1 MRSAVVVFPGSNCD
15 RDVEKSLLYMETGPV
30 DMVWHDEADFRHA
43 PDLVVL
49 PGGFSYG
56 DYLRSGAL
64 ASKSR
69 IMGAVRAHAAS
80 GGLVLGICNGFQIL
94 TEAGMLP
101 GALLPNVSLRFICRQ
116 AYLRVEQND
125 TPFTCSFKDG
135 EIVQFPI
142 AHHEGLY
149 YLPEEE
155 LSQLEQSGRV
165 VFRYA
170 DRSSGE
176 AGEAYSPNGSL
187 HGIAGIVNERGNV
200 LGLMPHPE
208 RATLQGLIWGTDGR
222 GLWRSLEEHF
232 AAWEGK

>member
-1 MRSAVVVFPGSNCD
+1 VRSAVVVFPGSNCD
-15 RDVEKSLLYMETGPV
+15 KDVEKALLYMETGPV
-30 DMVWHDEADFRHA
+30 DMVWHDEADFPHM

-69 IMGAVRAHAAS
+69 IMGAVRAHAKS

-94 TEAGMLP
+94 TEAGLLP
-101 GALLPNVSLRFICRQ
+101 GALLPNVSLRFICRP

-125 TPFTCSFKDG
+125 TPFTCSFADG

-149 YLPEEE
+149 YLPEDG
-155 LSQLEQSGRV
+155 LRSLERSGRV

-170 DRSSGE
+170 DRSSGKS
-176 AGEAYSPNGSL
+176 GEAYSPNGSL
-187 HGIAGIVNERGNV
+187 NGIAGIVNERGNV

-208 RATLQGLIWGTDGR
+208 RATVQGLIWGTDGR
-222 GLWRSLEEHF
+222 GVWRSLAEHF
-232 AAWEGK
+232 GSWEGK